1 MPPTPLRLATRDDID
16 QSDYAQALN
25 EDLRRLSEAAKRE
38 DFSDIETPNLE
49 VLFGHLIDATAGAKM
64 QDAICQDA
72 RHIASILQDYSKDL
86 FIDPDTQTRLHQ
98 HLQSLAN
105 QIGSTP
111 TISGSPVLPEQAH
124 LPPQI
129 AKSQLRYQEMV
140 CEDKPKRGKN
150 LGEIHFF
157 THQDGSSA
165 RLSLEAEQLQG
176 ELSKLQL
183 EDKILFLNLTD
194 FSYYEFALLHAD
206 HMTPSE
212 ELINRQYEI
221 IQAMNWN
228 PKFKAKMLDHP
239 DSEKFFREHPPGSG
253 VIAGTYWYYM
263 AFHNDKRN
271 VWCLLASQ
279 NVGSKHAANPM
290 EWLGSFSLG
299 QEFLGTHQDLI
310 NRSDLLYTDTKGDT
324 LKDAFVSW
332 FMKKKEDQL
341 HAAKACNERFHVE
354 MASIRGAD
362 DLNALRYQRL
372 IDLVGVF
379 RKQRDTFEKK
389 PEPGD
394 APQHQSPSPPQLLH
408 VEDIQALAAA
418 VDEEMRGSPT
428 YQAASVEAEKS
439 ETKRRRLEKM
449 IVKRVV
455 ERRKQSRG
463 AISRQVATPSAAFQQ
478 PPPDDND
485 EDEMSGAA
493 DGPP

>member
-1 MPPTPLRLATRDDID
+1 M
-16 QSDYAQALN
+16 
-25 EDLRRLSEAAKRE
+25 RLSDAAKRN
-38 DFSDIETPNLE
+38 DFSEIDTPDLDT
-49 VLFGHLIDATAGAKM
+49 LFGHLIRASDGIDR
-64 QDAICQDA
+64 QHPSCQDA
-72 RHIASILQDYSKDL
+72 RHIASILNDYGKEL
-86 FIDPDTQTRLHQ
+86 YHDPEANAALQK
-98 HLQSLAN
+98 HLQSLAD

-140 CEDKPKRGKN
+140 CEEKPKRGKK

-165 RLSLEAEQLQG
+165 RLSLEADQLQG
-176 ELSKLQL
+176 ELSKLQV

-228 PKFKAKMLDHP
+228 PKFKAKMLGHP
-239 DSEKFFREHPPGSG
+239 DSKKFFREHPPGSG
-253 VIAGTYWYYM
+253 VLVGTYWYYM

-279 NVGSKHAANPM
+279 NVGNKHAANPL
-290 EWLGSFSLG
+290 EWLGSFTLG
-299 QEFLGTHQDLI
+299 REFLAEHQGRI
-310 NRSDLLYTDTKGDT
+310 NRSDLLYTDSDGHT

-332 FMKKKEDQL
+332 VMRKKEDQL
-341 HAAKACNERFHVE
+341 HVAKACNERFHAD
-354 MASIRGAD
+354 MASIRGSD
-362 DLNALRYQRL
+362 DINALRYRRL

-379 RKQRDTFEKK
+379 KQQRDTLEKK

-408 VEDIQALAAA
+408 VEDIEALAAE
-418 VDEEMRGSPT
+418 VDKEMRGSPR
-428 YQAASVEAEKS
+428 YQAASDEAEKS
-439 ETKRRRLEKM
+439 ETKRRRLENE
-449 IVKRVV
+449 IVKRVLARQGKPGEPV
-455 ERRKQSRG
+455 
-463 AISRQVATPSAAFQQ
+463 SRQAAIPSAAFRQ
-478 PPPDDND
+478 PPPHDD
-485 EDEMSGAA
+485 EDEMGGAAA
-493 DGPP
+493 DGPPK